1 MLQLWSEMARRKG
14 AWEAFS
20 CVVGEHTDAGGKKR
34 EKERK
39 CCDVSMRDQTAESEW
54 QLSKV
59 WGLSLEQIDLACQS
73 ERSFSS
79 IRQRRDKKKKRGR
92 RGFHLFLIS
101 LAGCKRR
108 RIAGRSRR
116 KASQVAWVLIARPL
130 SGRHVTILSILAV
143 SPPILFFFCFFF
155 LCRVSQ
161 QQSKSFRLT
170 RNFAYKRPLIS
181 AGNYFLPLNGYSAL
195 SFTGRRARDR
205 EFQQL
210 PLPFLFSLY
219 TLYFIQNF
227 VSIRKI
233 SNWLCAISEMGNWWL
248 SFPSGRRIWARSHSP
263 ISNSDLFEWFRLK
276 QQITQSI

>member
-130 SGRHVTILSILAV
+130 SGPTRYYTFHPRCFTPYLILL
-143 SPPILFFFCFFF
+143 LFFF
-155 LCRVSQ
+155 VQ
-161 QQSKSFRLT
+161 
-170 RNFAYKRPLIS
+170 
-181 AGNYFLPLNGYSAL
+181 
-195 SFTGRRARDR
+195 SFTAAVQKFSADT
-205 EFQQL
+205 QL
-210 PLPFLFSLY
+210 CL
-219 TLYFIQNF
+219 
-227 VSIRKI
+227 
-233 SNWLCAISEMGNWWL
+233 
-248 SFPSGRRIWARSHSP
+248 
-263 ISNSDLFEWFRLK
+263 
-276 QQITQSI
+276 

>member
-1 MLQLWSEMARRKG
+1 MLQLRSEMARRKG

-20 CVVGEHTDAGGKKR
+20 CVVEEHTDAGGKKK
-34 EKERK
+34 KESVVTYRWGIKRPSQSGSSAKSGVYLSSKLTWPVKVNDPFPLYGSAEIRRK
-39 CCDVSMRDQTAESEW
+39 KEDDEASTSFLFLWPVANAA
-54 QLSKV
+54 
-59 WGLSLEQIDLACQS
+59 GLPEGVVA
-73 ERSFSS
+73 RRHKWPGFSS
-79 IRQRRDKKKKRGR
+79 PGH
-92 RGFHLFLIS
+92 F
-101 LAGCKRR
+101 
-108 RIAGRSRR
+108 
-116 KASQVAWVLIARPL
+116 P
-130 SGRHVTILSILAV
+130 GRHVTILSILAV
-143 SPPILFFFCFFF
+143 SPPILFFFCFF

-210 PLPFLFSLY
+210 PLPFLFSLC
-219 TLYFIQNF
+219 TQYFIQNF

>member
-1 MLQLWSEMARRKG
+1 
-14 AWEAFS
+14 
-20 CVVGEHTDAGGKKR
+20 
-34 EKERK
+34 
-39 CCDVSMRDQTAESEW
+39 MRDQTAESEW

-130 SGRHVTILSILAV
+130 SGPTRYYTFHPRCFTPYLILL
-143 SPPILFFFCFFF
+143 LFF

-233 SNWLCAISEMGNWWL
+233 SNWLCAISEMGN
-248 SFPSGRRIWARSHSP
+248 
-263 ISNSDLFEWFRLK
+263 
-276 QQITQSI
+276 

>member
-130 SGRHVTILSILAV
+130 SGRHVTILSILLLAV
-143 SPPILFFFCFFF
+143 SPPILFFFFCFFF
-155 LCRVSQ
+155 AEFHSSSPKVFGWHATLPINGRSFQ
-161 QQSKSFRLT
+161 LGTISFRSTAT
-170 RNFAYKRPLIS
+170 RLFLLRVGAPEIGNFNSCRFRFFSP
-181 AGNYFLPLNGYSAL
+181 
-195 SFTGRRARDR
+195 FTHYI
-205 EFQQL
+205 
-210 PLPFLFSLY
+210 LFK
-219 TLYFIQNF
+219 TLYPFERFLIGY
-227 VSIRKI
+227 
-233 SNWLCAISEMGNWWL
+233 A
-248 SFPSGRRIWARSHSP
+248 PSPRWGT
-263 ISNSDLFEWFRLK
+263 DG
-276 QQITQSI
+276 